1 MLQRNANEVT
11 STRMSQNARD
21 VSMPRSV
28 SPRTISRPA
37 SGNQGGAYGVQVLI
51 AGRQKH
57 WRDEVACQIRRA
69 GYTATTVDCG
79 VDAMTVLALGLP
91 VDVLVTD
98 VTLQGELC
106 SAKLA
111 VEARALR
118 PDLRIVFASDLTDT
132 VWCEAA
138 GIAPR
143 AMFVAP
149 DPRADAVASTVREAL
164 ASRD

>member
-1 MLQRNANEVT
+1 MVHRNPNEVT
-11 STRMSQNARD
+11 STRMSQTARD
-21 VSMPRSV
+21 GSTLTPSAH
-28 SPRTISRPA
+28 S
-37 SGNQGGAYGVQVLI
+37 GGAYGVQVLI

-69 GYTATTVDCG
+69 GYVATTVDCC

-98 VTLQGELC
+98 VTLKGELC

-118 PDLRIVFASDLTDT
+118 PDLRIVFASDLTDRAWRET
-132 VWCEAA
+132 Q
-138 GIAPR
+138 GLAPR
-143 AMFVAP
+143 SLFVAP
-149 DPRADAVASTVREAL
+149 APGADAVASTVREAL
-164 ASRD
+164 ASRV

>member
-1 MLQRNANEVT
+1 MTQH
-11 STRMSQNARD
+11 ARD
-21 VSMPRSV
+21 VSTMTSSA
-28 SPRTISRPA
+28 SPR
-37 SGNQGGAYGVQVLI
+37 GAYGVQVLI

-69 GYTATTVDCG
+69 GYAATTVDCG

-98 VTLQGELC
+98 VTLMGELC

-118 PDLRIVFASDLTDT
+118 PDLRIVFASDLTPRAWRET
-132 VWCEAA
+132 E
-138 GIAPR
+138 GLAPR
-143 AMFVAP
+143 SLFVAP
-149 DPRADAVASTVREAL
+149 DPRADAVATTVREAL
-164 ASRD
+164 ATKG